1 VAPVAGRLARLRR
14 VLIPDGF
21 IPALIFILVSAPVM
35 AFGLYLTLRTTWGV
49 GPWDVLLECVPVQR
63 APSPGRL
70 PMKGGEANERADG

>member
-21 IPALIFILVSAPVM
+21 IPALIFILVGAPVM

-49 GPWDVLLECVPVQR
+49 GPWDVLHSGLARHTVGFL
-63 APSPGRL
+63 PSPGPGRRA
-70 PMKGGEANERADG
+70 PGGCP